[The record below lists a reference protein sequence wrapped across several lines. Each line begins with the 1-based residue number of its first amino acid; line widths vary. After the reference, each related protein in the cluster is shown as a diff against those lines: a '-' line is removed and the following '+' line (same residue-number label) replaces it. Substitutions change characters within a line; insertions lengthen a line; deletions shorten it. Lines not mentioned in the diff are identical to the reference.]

1 MQLACLVGLVFMLII
16 KKVGLVGAN
25 YKCHICCENGRK
37 RAARERSSEA
47 FSLDR
52 EHGFK
57 KGLGYRARPRSNLKS
72 KSGER

>member
-1 MQLACLVGLVFMLII
+1 MQII
-16 KKVGLVGAN
+16 NVTF
-25 YKCHICCENGRK
+25 CCENGRK

-57 KGLGYRARPRSNLKS
+57 EGLGYRARPRSNLKS
-72 KSGER
+72 KSGKR